1 MTNRTSLVIAL
12 TTVALSATA
21 LTACSDNSS
30 EVAAPEPTSTTSSNQ
45 TKTPDSATN
54 KSLVIG
60 IDGATFATM
69 DELDLPSIA
78 ALRSAGMT
86 SRTNLGAGAFA
97 PTLSGPG
104 WSSMVTGVW
113 PDKHDAL
120 DNEFKQPNFDQYPDY
135 LTRLEGNQPDADTYV
150 SGAWPPIPQTVFGP
164 TVDERRFGL
173 GDGSTTDQAVENL
186 KQPDAGNV
194 FVDLDEVDAAGH
206 TYGSSSTEY
215 AAALKSADER
225 VGMLIDAVEARA
237 SYEDEDWL
245 IILTTDHGH
254 TPTGGHGAAS
264 PAEREVFVIAAGT
277 GIEAD
282 SQRSDVKLV
291 DIAPTVLAHLGVPID
306 PTWNLDGTPLGDL
319 KPDDFDT
326 AYDRL
331 KKPADETGLRADTIG
346 WTDEFPKGW
355 TADDTKMPTGGP
367 QEWDGWALTTDEFW
381 TNTKLDEG
389 RDANVRSRDVF
400 AVADATRWAAGN
412 PDTGRFA
419 ATLVSPEFEVEGGKD
434 ATIVYVTTYQ
444 RAFEQSAE
452 VLVSFDGA
460 EPVRIRAY
468 GADADV
474 NATERIT
481 LPTPKGASTA
491 QVSFDYSG
499 ATGGFWTIDQV
510 SVTSAG

>member
-1 MTNRTSLVIAL
+1 MTNRKSLVIVLAA
-12 TTVALSATA
+12 VALSAAA
-21 LTACSDNSS
+21 LSACSGGEAASS
-30 EVAAPEPTSTTSSNQ
+30 ESKSTTTSSDQ
-45 TKTPDSATN
+45 AKTPDSATN

-69 DELDLPSIA
+69 DDLELHNISA
-78 ALRSAGMT
+78 VRSAGMT
-86 SRTNLGAGAFA
+86 SRTNVAAGAFA

-104 WSSMVTGVW
+104 WASMATGVW
-113 PDKHDAL
+113 PDKHNAL
-120 DNEFKQPNFDQYPDY
+120 DNEFERPNFDQYPDY
-135 LTRLEGNQPDADTYV
+135 LTRIEGNQPEADTYV

-173 GDGSTTDQAVENL
+173 GDGTTTDQAVEHL
-186 KQPDAGNV
+186 KQRNAGNV

-206 TYGSSSTEY
+206 AFGSASKEY

-225 VGMLIDAVEARA
+225 VGMLIGAVEARPT
-237 SYEDEDWL
+237 YDDEDWL
-245 IILTTDHGH
+245 IILSTDHGH

-264 PAEREVFVIAAGT
+264 PAEREVFVIAQGA

-282 SQRSDVKLV
+282 SQRRDVKLV

-306 PTWNLDGTPLGDL
+306 PTWNLDGTPLGEL
-319 KPDDFDT
+319 EPDDFDT

-331 KKPADETGLRADTIG
+331 EKPAGETALPVGTIG
-346 WTDEFPKGW
+346 WTDVFPKGW
-355 TADDTKMPTGGP
+355 STDDTKMPKGGTE
-367 QEWDGWALTTDEFW
+367 EWDGWALTTDEFW

-389 RDANVRSRDVF
+389 REANVRSRDVF
-400 AVADATRWAAGN
+400 AVADATRWAAGK
-412 PDTGRFA
+412 PETGQFA

-434 ATIVYVTTYQ
+434 ATIAYVTAYQ
-444 RAFEQSAE
+444 KAFEQSAE
-452 VLVSFDGA
+452 VLVSYDGA

-481 LPTPKGASTA
+481 MPTPEGASTA
-491 QVSFDYSG
+491 QVSFDYAG
-499 ATGGFWTIDQV
+499 ATGGFWVIDQV
-510 SVTSAG
+510 SVTTAG